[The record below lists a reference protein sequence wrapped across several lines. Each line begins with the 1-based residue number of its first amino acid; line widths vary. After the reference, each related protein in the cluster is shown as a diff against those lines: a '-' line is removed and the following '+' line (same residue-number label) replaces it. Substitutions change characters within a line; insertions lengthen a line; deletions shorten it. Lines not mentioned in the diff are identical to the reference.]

1 MVYQRFIEFAALS
14 DTGLVREHNEDAI
27 VVCSD
32 YGCVILADG
41 MGGYNAGEVASAMTA
56 QIVADFLCNKLDGI
70 WFPVWGLRPAHFAHW
85 VIDAIALANRQVM
98 LAAQNNA
105 ACVGM
110 GTTIALACCL
120 HDKLIVAHV
129 GDSRVYRYRSGVL
142 ERMTQDHSV
151 LQEQINAGHISEAD
165 ARFSN
170 IRNLITRA
178 VGTQATVDV
187 DVSIHP
193 MRESDLYMIC
203 SDGLTDMLSHDE
215 IQSILRLQA
224 TNLSECCQSL
234 IDSANR
240 NGGMDNSS
248 VVLFKAETLQGSSLL
263 QKIFFR

>member
-1 MVYQRFIEFAALS
+1 MTYQRFIEFAALS

-70 WFPVWGLRPAHFAHW
+70 WYPVWGLRPAHFAHW
-85 VIDAIALANRQVM
+85 IIDAVELANRQVM

-129 GDSRVYRYRSGVL
+129 GDSRVYRYRNNVL

-151 LQEQINAGHISEAD
+151 LQEQINAGHITEAD

-178 VGTQATVDV
+178 VGTQASIEV
-187 DVSIHP
+187 DVSIHL
-193 MRESDLYMIC
+193 MQEADLYMIC

-215 IQSILRLQA
+215 IQSILRLQSA
-224 TNLSECCQSL
+224 SLSDCCQSL
-234 IDSANR
+234 IDRANGA
-240 NGGMDNSS
+240 GGMDNSS
-248 VVLFKAETLQGSSLL
+248 VVLFRAEVVQAPSLL
-263 QKIFFR
+263 QKILFR